1 MKINYTFNNGEN
13 SGVEVSE
20 ELGAVILESRK
31 KEDNMERNRRRR
43 CYSLNCMDFEG
54 EDFADERTPESI
66 FMEQI
71 DNEHILETLDKLSE
85 TQRRRLLMYA
95 SGMSL
100 HDIARAEGTSFYAI
114 HVSIEAA
121 RKKFIKNY

>member
-1 MKINYTFNNGEN
+1 MKINYQFNNGEN
-13 SGVEVSE
+13 SEIEVSE
-20 ELGAVILESRK
+20 ELGAVILESRR
-31 KEDNMERNRRRR
+31 KEENLARKERYHCVSMEN
-43 CYSLNCMDFEG
+43 SEFEG
-54 EDFADERTPESI
+54 VDFIDETTPEML
-66 FMEQI
+66 FFEQI
-71 DNEHILETLDKLSE
+71 ENEHILETLDKLSE
-85 TQRRRLLMYA
+85 TQRRRLLMLA

>member
-1 MKINYTFNNGEN
+1 MTINYHFNKGEN
-13 SGVEVSE
+13 SEVEVSE
-20 ELGAVILESRK
+20 EIGAVILESRK
-31 KEDNMERNRRRR
+31 KEENMERNRRRR

-85 TQRRRLLMYA
+85 TQKRRLLMLA